1 MGGVTKPPDMPTR
14 VPGTVVALWGS
25 MKHPP
30 MATTDEQ
37 IKSLPD
43 NATPRQIRFLLSE
56 QPLDPALERPG
67 AQPFVYVLDEAFQS
81 IGKLC

>member
-43 NATPRQIRFLLSE
+43 NATPRQIRSSSLGAATGPGLGE
-56 QPLDPALERPG
+56 ARRAALC
-67 AQPFVYVLDEAFQS
+67 
-81 IGKLC
+81 LCAR